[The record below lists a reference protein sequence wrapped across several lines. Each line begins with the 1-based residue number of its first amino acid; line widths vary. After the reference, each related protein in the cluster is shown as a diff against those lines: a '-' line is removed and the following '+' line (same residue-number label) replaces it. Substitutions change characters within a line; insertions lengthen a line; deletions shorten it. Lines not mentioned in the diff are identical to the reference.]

1 MEVDTTQIFNTQK
14 NTLIFK
20 VHQPQNKCFVLA
32 SFTINLINFSTV
44 PKPIPLHHH
53 NISLGPMEQS
63 QLKKKIQ
70 QFHQLCEKPYSKL
83 FKGFSLIK
91 MRNTCLKKW
100 QSITKFLNNWI

>member
-1 MEVDTTQIFNTQK
+1 MTHTVFKKKVKHTAMEVDTTQIFNTQK
-14 NTLIFK
+14 HTLIFK

-70 QFHQLCEKPYSKL
+70 QCHQLCEKPYSKL
-83 FKGFSLIK
+83 FKVFH
-91 MRNTCLKKW
+91 
-100 QSITKFLNNWI
+100 